1 MLTHAGGAAF
11 ARPEINIADDTPQA
25 LRRLVNDAL
34 SNDSA
39 DTFLAS
45 GGASGQLEALVQR
58 CCEMAFAE
66 SDLGARRNVHRVLH
80 DLYGLHLS
88 RPHPGLTDNQYSIE
102 MLRARR
108 AIEASWMEWELGQV
122 GPIPT
127 NVEPEA
133 IGDAI
138 KFLWKNHSGYN
149 HAVFDFMK
157 TDASRPQIIKY
168 FTTDYALNM
177 RFYDLIV
184 LSLVGIDEDVR
195 MEVAHNFWD
204 EMGQGNPARTHV
216 RLYRD
221 LLEYLQ
227 IEDSPEQFVDAL
239 GWEGLSGYNLL
250 LYFAFNRREYFRSIG
265 ALAITELSD
274 PEQYA
279 KLLSGCRRVGIGNDQ
294 PSILDYYSEHVEVD
308 ALHGDGWIDNVIVPV
323 LRRYP
328 GEARSVLE
336 GAAMRLNSS
345 KAYWD
350 WQLAEM
356 KAAKLVSPVA
366 LAAVN

>member
-11 ARPEINIADDTPQA
+11 ARPEINIADDTPQV

-34 SNDSA
+34 SNDNA
-39 DTFLAS
+39 DTFLVS
-45 GGASGQLEALVQR
+45 RGASGQLEALAQQ
-58 CCEMAFAE
+58 CCNLAFAE
-66 SDLGARRNVHRVLH
+66 GDLVSRKTVHRVLH

-102 MLRARR
+102 LLRARR

-227 IEDSPEQFVDAL
+227 IEDAPEKFVDAL

-250 LYFAFNRREYFRSIG
+250 LYFTFNRREYFRSIG

-356 KAAKLVSPVA
+356 KAIKPVTSVA

>member
-1 MLTHAGGAAF
+1 MLTHAGGAVS
-11 ARPEINIADDTPQA
+11 ARPDFQPTESTLEVLQSMV
-25 LRRLVNDAL
+25 RDAL
-34 SNDSA
+34 SHA
-39 DTFLAS
+39 DADLFLS
-45 GGASGQLEALVQR
+45 SRGAV
-58 CCEMAFAE
+58 
-66 SDLGARRNVHRVLH
+66 SDLHGLVESACGRAFSKDDASAREVVHRLLH
-80 DLYGLHLS
+80 DLYGLHLCKPRS
-88 RPHPGLTDNQYSIE
+88 GLTGNQYSIE
-102 MLRARR
+102 LLRARR
-108 AIEASWMEWELGQV
+108 AIEKAWIQWEVSRLGVVPAEIQ
-122 GPIPT
+122 
-127 NVEPEA
+127 PEE
-133 IGDAI
+133 IGQAI
-138 KFLWKNHSGYN
+138 KTLWREHAGYN
-149 HAVFDFMK
+149 HTVFDFMK
-157 TDASRPQIIKY
+157 SDATRPQIIKY

-204 EMGQGNPARTHV
+204 EMGQGNQARTHV

-221 LLEYLQ
+221 LLEYLG
-227 IEDSPEQFVDAL
+227 IEDTPDQFVDAL

-279 KLLSGCRRVGIGNDQ
+279 KLLAGCRRVGIGTDR
-294 PSILDYYSEHVEVD
+294 PSVLDYYSEHVEVD

-323 LRRYP
+323 LKRYP
-328 GEARSVLE
+328 GEARAVLE
-336 GAAMRLNSS
+336 GAIMRLNSS

-356 KAAKLVSPVA
+356 KSMPSPPKTL
-366 LAAVN
+366 LAAVG

>member
-1 MLTHAGGAAF
+1 MLTHAGGVAP
-11 ARPEINIADDTPQA
+11 ARPNTLTADDTPQT
-25 LRRLVNDAL
+25 LHRLVKDAL
-34 SNDSA
+34 SNNKA

-45 GGASGQLEALVQR
+45 RGASGQLEALVQR
-58 CCEMAFAE
+58 CCDMAFAG
-66 SDLGARRNVHRVLH
+66 SDLAARKTVHRVLH

-102 MLRARR
+102 LLRARR
-108 AIEASWMEWELGQV
+108 AIEASWMDWELAQA
-122 GPIPT
+122 GPIPA
-127 NVEPEA
+127 NVEPES

-138 KFLWKNHSGYN
+138 KSLWRGHSGYN

-184 LSLVGIDEDVR
+184 ISLVGIDEDVR

-221 LLEYLQ
+221 LLDYLQ

-279 KLLSGCRRVGIGNDQ
+279 KLLAGCHRVGIGSDR
-294 PSILDYYSEHVEVD
+294 PSVLDYYSEHVEVD
-308 ALHGDGWIDNVIVPV
+308 ALHGDGWINNVIVPV

-328 GEARSVLE
+328 GEAQSVLE

-356 KAAKLVSPVA
+356 KAVKAAPKVA
-366 LAAVN
+366 LATVS

>member
-1 MLTHAGGAAF
+1 MLTYAAGSGAARLDV
-11 ARPEINIADDTPQA
+11 ASRENILERFRSLATAALLHPNADIY
-25 LRRLVNDAL
+25 L
-34 SNDSA
+34 S
-39 DTFLAS
+39 S
-45 GGASGQLEALVQR
+45 GGLDADLQENTRLS
-58 CCEMAFAE
+58 CELAFREGDPE
-66 SDLGARRNVHRVLH
+66 SRRVVHRVLH
-80 DLYGLHLS
+80 DLYDLQLCKP
-88 RPHPGLTDNQYSIE
+88 RPGLTANQHSIE
-102 MLRARR
+102 LLRVRR
-108 AIEASWMEWELGQV
+108 QIETSWMGWEVSRLGAL
-122 GPIPT
+122 PT
-127 NVEPEA
+127 NVSAED

-138 KFLWKNHSGYN
+138 KTLWRKHPGHN
-149 HAVFDFMK
+149 HAVFDFMNAE
-157 TDASRPQIIKY
+157 ASKDQIVKY

-177 RFYDLIV
+177 RFYDLIT

-204 EMGQGNPARTHV
+204 EMGQGDPTRTHV

-221 LLEYLQ
+221 LLEYLR
-227 IEDSPEQFVDAL
+227 IEDTPEAFVDAL

-279 KLLSGCRRVGIGNDQ
+279 KLLKGCRRVRIGNDR
-294 PSILDYYSEHVEVD
+294 PSVLDYYSEHVEVD
-308 ALHGDGWIDNVIVPV
+308 ALHGDGWIDNVIVPI

-328 GEARSVLE
+328 QEARAVLE
-336 GAAMRLNSS
+336 GAMMRLNSS

-356 KAAKLVSPVA
+356 KAVAPAQRPPLVVVS
-366 LAAVN
+366 

>member
-1 MLTHAGGAAF
+1 MLTHAGGAVR
-11 ARPEINIADDTPQA
+11 ARLDSDSADDTSRA
-25 LRRLVNDAL
+25 LQLLLNDAL
-34 SNDSA
+34 SHA
-39 DTFLAS
+39 DADEYLTS
-45 GGASGQLEALVQR
+45 RGAADDLHALVR
-58 CCEMAFAE
+58 RGCELAFAAN
-66 SDLGARRNVHRVLH
+66 DLTVRKVVHRALH
-80 DLYGLHLS
+80 DLYGLHVS
-88 RPHPGLTDNQYSIE
+88 RPRPGLGHNQYSLE
-102 MLRARR
+102 LLRARR
-108 AIEASWMEWELGQV
+108 TIETAWMDWELRQTGV
-122 GPIPT
+122 LRDD
-127 NVEPEA
+127 VAPET
-133 IGDAI
+133 IGAAI
-138 KFLWKNHSGYN
+138 KALWKGHAGHNHP
-149 HAVFDFMK
+149 VFDFMK
-157 TDASRPQIIKY
+157 NEASRSQIIKY

-221 LLEYLQ
+221 LLDYLK
-227 IEDSPEQFVDAL
+227 IEDTPGRFVDAL
-239 GWEGLSGYNLL
+239 GWEGLSGYNML

-274 PEQYA
+274 PDQYA
-279 KLLSGCRRVGIGNDQ
+279 KLLTGCRRVGIGTDQ
-294 PSILDYYSEHVEVD
+294 PSVLDYYGEHVEVD

-328 GEARSVLE
+328 GEARAVLE
-336 GAAMRLNSS
+336 GAMMRLNSS

-356 KAAKLVSPVA
+356 AAMTSAPKPRLTTVA
-366 LAAVN
+366 